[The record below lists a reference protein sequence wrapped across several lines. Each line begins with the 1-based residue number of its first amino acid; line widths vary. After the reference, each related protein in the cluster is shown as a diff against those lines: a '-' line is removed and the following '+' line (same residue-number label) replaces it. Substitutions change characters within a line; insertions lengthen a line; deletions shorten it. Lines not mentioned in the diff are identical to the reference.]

1 MQIKH
6 HKMST
11 NLLLTIIILILLA
24 VLAAIGRAIYM
35 RSRSIRRQLRMSAV
49 FTNITHELLTPLT
62 VISASVDKL
71 REEEPEY
78 GRDYDLMQINIQRMV
93 RLLQQIL
100 ETSKSQ
106 SGQLKL
112 LVAQGDVMRYI
123 RETAE
128 YLEPLIKKKKMK
140 YIIECHPESM
150 MGWIDTD
157 KLDKIIYNLLSNA
170 AKYSREGGEVSI
182 KAETNKN
189 FDHLIIYVS
198 DTGNGIPKEKMKNLF
213 RRFQDGEYRQHK
225 VIGTGLGLAL
235 TQDLVAL
242 HKGTIRCNSEEG
254 KGTTF
259 IIDLPINK
267 EAFTPD
273 QIFEDH
279 QITFD
284 TSKNPI
290 IDFSADIPDVNDDT
304 EDNNNL
310 DENAYKVLIVED
322 NVELLILM
330 RQLLRQY
337 YRVYVAQNG
346 REALNIIQQKAL
358 DLIVSD
364 VMMPEMSGY
373 ELTKAIKDNPKHH
386 HLPIILLTART
397 QEEDEQKALLVGADE
412 YLTKPFHLTDLKL
425 RIDNIIEN
433 RNRVKAE
440 NGQSTIQESQPE
452 IEKTPE
458 ELFVERARQFVLDH
472 LEDEDYDREAL
483 AADMGSSS
491 STLYNKLRAINGMNV
506 SAFIRDIRMQEA
518 KRIATT
524 TPDIRISDL
533 AYRVGFRDPRYFS
546 TCFKKH
552 FGMQP
557 TEFLDTLQRNT

>member
-1 MQIKH
+1 MNTDI
-6 HKMST
+6 
-11 NLLLTIIILILLA
+11 LLTITILTLLA

-71 REEEPEY
+71 REEEPRY
-78 GRDYDLMQINIQRMV
+78 GHDYDLMQINIQRMV

-106 SGQLKL
+106 SGELKL

-128 YLEPLIKKKKMK
+128 YLEPLIRKKKMK

-170 AKYSREGGEVSI
+170 AKYSKEGGEVAI
-182 KAETNKN
+182 RAETNRN

-198 DTGNGIPKEKMKNLF
+198 DTGSGIPKEKMKNLF
-213 RRFQDGEYRQHK
+213 QRFQDGEYRQHK

-259 IIDLPINK
+259 IIDLPIFK

-290 IDFSADIPDVNDDT
+290 IDFSADIPDVNDDADD
-304 EDNNNL
+304 ENIQN
-310 DENAYKVLIVED
+310 ENAYKLLIVED

-330 RQLLRQY
+330 RQLLRPH

-346 REALNIIQQKAL
+346 QEALNIIKEKSL

-373 ELTKAIKDNPKHH
+373 ELTKRIKEDPKCN

-433 RNRVKAE
+433 RKRVKAE
-440 NGQSTIQESQPE
+440 SGQSAIQETQPE
-452 IEKTPE
+452 KEREKTPE

-483 AADMGSSS
+483 ATDMGSSS

-518 KRIATT
+518 KRIATA

-557 TEFLDTLQRNT
+557 TEFIDSLQQKV

>member
-1 MQIKH
+1 
-6 HKMST
+6 MST

-373 ELTKAIKDNPKHH
+373 ELTKAIKDDPKHH

-452 IEKTPE
+452 KEKTPE

-483 AADMGSSS
+483 ATDMGSSS

-506 SAFIRDIRMQEA
+506 PAFIRDIRMQEA
-518 KRIATT
+518 KRIATA

-557 TEFLDTLQRNT
+557 TEFIDSLQQKV

>member
-1 MQIKH
+1 
-6 HKMST
+6 MST

-24 VLAAIGRAIYM
+24 VLAVIGRIIYQ
-35 RSRSIRRQLRMSAV
+35 RSQSIRKQLQMSAV

-140 YIIECHPESM
+140 YIIKCHPESM

-373 ELTKAIKDNPKHH
+373 ELTKAIKDDPKHH

-557 TEFLDTLQRNT
+557 TEFLDTLQQNT

>member
-1 MQIKH
+1 
-6 HKMST
+6 MSI
-11 NLLLTIIILILLA
+11 NLLLTITILILLA
-24 VLAAIGRAIYM
+24 VLTVIGRAIYM

-373 ELTKAIKDNPKHH
+373 ELTKAIKDDPKHH

-452 IEKTPE
+452 KEKTPE

-557 TEFLDTLQRNT
+557 TEFIDTLQQNT

>member
-1 MQIKH
+1 
-6 HKMST
+6 MST

-24 VLAAIGRAIYM
+24 VLAVIGRAIYM

-373 ELTKAIKDNPKHH
+373 ELTKAIKDDPKHH

-440 NGQSTIQESQPE
+440 NGQSTTQENQPE
-452 IEKTPE
+452 KEKTPE
-458 ELFVERARQFVLDH
+458 ELFVERARQFVLEH

>member
-1 MQIKH
+1 
-6 HKMST
+6 MST

-128 YLEPLIKKKKMK
+128 YLEPLIRKKKMK
-140 YIIECHPESM
+140 YTIECHPESM

-373 ELTKAIKDNPKHH
+373 ELTKAIKDDPKHH

-452 IEKTPE
+452 IEKPPE

-557 TEFLDTLQRNT
+557 TEFLDTLQQNT

>member
-1 MQIKH
+1 
-6 HKMST
+6 MST

-100 ETSKSQ
+100 EASKSQ

-128 YLEPLIKKKKMK
+128 HLEPLIKKKKMK

-373 ELTKAIKDNPKHH
+373 ELTKAIKDDPKHH

>member
-1 MQIKH
+1 
-6 HKMST
+6 MST

-373 ELTKAIKDNPKHH
+373 ELTKTIKDDPKHH

>member
-1 MQIKH
+1 
-6 HKMST
+6 MST

-330 RQLLRQY
+330 RQLFRQY

-373 ELTKAIKDNPKHH
+373 ELTKAIKDDPKHH

>member
-1 MQIKH
+1 MN
-6 HKMST
+6 T
-11 NLLLTIIILILLA
+11 DLLLTIFIFTFLA
-24 VLAAIGRAIYM
+24 VITAIGRIAYL

-62 VISASVDKL
+62 VISASIDKL
-71 REEEPEY
+71 REEEPGY
-78 GRDYDLMQINIQRMV
+78 GHDYDLMQINIQRMV

-106 SGQLKL
+106 SGELKL

-128 YLEPLIKKKKMK
+128 YLEPLIRKKKMK
-140 YIIECHPESM
+140 YTIECHPESM

-170 AKYSREGGEVSI
+170 AKYSKEGGEVSI
-182 KAETNKN
+182 KAETNRN

-198 DTGNGIPKEKMKNLF
+198 DTGIGIPREKMKNLF

-225 VIGTGLGLAL
+225 AIGTGLGLAL

-242 HKGTIRCNSEEG
+242 HKGTIKCNSEEG

-259 IIDLPINK
+259 IIDLPISK
-267 EAFTPD
+267 EVFTPD

-290 IDFSADIPDVNDDT
+290 IDFSADIPDVNNDA
-304 EDNNNL
+304 EEENGRN
-310 DENAYKVLIVED
+310 ENAYKLLIVED
-322 NVELLILM
+322 NVELLMLM
-330 RQLLRQY
+330 RQLLRPY

-346 REALNIIQQKAL
+346 HEALEIIQKKTL

-373 ELTKAIKDNPKHH
+373 ELTKAIKDNPASH
-386 HLPIILLTART
+386 HLPVILLTART

-412 YLTKPFHLTDLKL
+412 YLTKPFHLNDLKL

-440 NGQSTIQESQPE
+440 SGQMTVQQPQPE
-452 IEKTPE
+452 KEKEKTPE

-472 LEDEDYDREAL
+472 LKDEDYDREAL

-491 STLYNKLRAINGMNV
+491 STLYNKLRAISGTNV

-518 KRIATT
+518 KRIATA

-552 FGMQP
+552 FGIQP
-557 TEFLDTLQRNT
+557 TEFLNTLQQKD

>member
-1 MQIKH
+1 
-6 HKMST
+6 MSI
-11 NLLLTIIILILLA
+11 NLLLTITILILLA
-24 VLAAIGRAIYM
+24 VLAVIGRVIFL
-35 RSRSIRRQLRMSAV
+35 RSQSIRRQLRMSAV

-373 ELTKAIKDNPKHH
+373 ELTKAIKDDPKHH

-557 TEFLDTLQRNT
+557 TEFLDTLQQNT

>member
-1 MQIKH
+1 MN
-6 HKMST
+6 T
-11 NLLLTIIILILLA
+11 NLLLTITILILLA
-24 VLAAIGRAIYM
+24 VLAVIGRVIFL
-35 RSRSIRRQLRMSAV
+35 RSQSIRRQLRMSAV

-128 YLEPLIKKKKMK
+128 YLEPLIRKKKMK
-140 YIIECHPESM
+140 YTIECRPESM

-373 ELTKAIKDNPKHH
+373 ELTKTIKDDPKHH

-452 IEKTPE
+452 KEKTPE

-557 TEFLDTLQRNT
+557 TEFLDTLQQNT